1 MGNSLCLFPLISSQG
16 FVIHKGVLG
25 YWDSACKWYSADVP
39 SVGNLGSA
47 LGLRTPRFP
56 AWPPSDRGWSRQKS
70 VVMFIYE

>member
-56 AWPPSDRGWSRQKS
+56 AWPPLRPR
-70 VVMFIYE
+70 VVPSEKCRNVYL